1 MGAPGKKRMIGKNE
15 TKNVMAENEPTALET
30 RRTVDARC
38 GDQDPEHRENNGPDN
53 TGRRA
58 FRVFRDHASPHPRGY
73 RSRSS
78 SFSPLRCRLGYRGRP
93 AAGLQRHRTHS
104 QRIWAPPRSSNILLN
119 ALQTRP
125 VHQRP
130 GHIARAPVKP
140 VQRRVNKQG
149 DAPVVGVT
157 QYRVP
162 LIILINSARD
172 IGNGRHDGIINCTRF
187 HIHTES

>member
-78 SFSPLRCRLGYRGRP
+78 SFSPLRCRLGYRSVVRP
-93 AAGLQRHRTHS
+93 EVGA
-104 QRIWAPPRSSNILLN
+104 
-119 ALQTRP
+119 RP
-125 VHQRP
+125 VHQGP
-130 GHIARAPVKP
+130 GRMARAPVKYEL
-140 VQRRVNKQG
+140 RSRN
-149 DAPVVGVT
+149 
-157 QYRVP
+157 
-162 LIILINSARD
+162 
-172 IGNGRHDGIINCTRF
+172 
-187 HIHTES
+187 